1 MSPMIASASENK
13 PPAPSPWKARKP
25 ASIGIWEV
33 ANVHRIEP
41 NRKITMAA
49 VKNLLRP

>member
-1 MSPMIASASENK
+1 MSPMMASAREK
-13 PPAPSPWKARKP
+13 RPPAPRPWTARKP
-25 ASIGIWEV
+25 ASIGIEV